1 MKLSDWLIIILLI
14 LDICGIITI
23 NGWEVSCIGVMK
35 IIEDYED
42 MVKFMIKEGEEN

>member
-23 NGWEVSCIGVMK
+23 NGWEVSCIGLMK

-42 MVKFMIKEGEEN
+42 MIKFNDEENL

>member
-23 NGWEVSCIGVMK
+23 NCWEVSCIGVMK

-42 MVKFMIKEGEEN
+42 MVKFMIKEGKEN